1 MGIAAGF
8 VAALLVLP
16 LSGLLMASEASA
28 VPLTYTLNTV
38 FNGDTPT
45 STPPWLTATF
55 TNGAANH
62 VTLTLAANLNVS
74 SEYFSDLEFNV
85 SPSFVPSALTI
96 VQSPLVNPLGTVSAT
111 TQNAQSVQGGGAAG
125 TGFDI
130 RINWA
135 TASGVGRFDG
145 TDSVSF
151 DLSAAGLDEDSF
163 NYTSTGSAAAHL
175 GAHIQGVPLTVGT
188 TSGAVKDVAQPVPPL
203 TVPEPSTLLL
213 LGSGLLS
220 LGAGRGLLK
229 RAGR

>member
-1 MGIAAGF
+1 MAKRFI
-8 VAALLVLP
+8 VLATAVL
-16 LSGLLMASEASA
+16 LSGLLMASGASA
-28 VPLTYTLNTV
+28 VPLTYSLNTV
-38 FNGDTPT
+38 FNGSTPT
-45 STPPWLTATF
+45 STSPWLTATF
-55 TNGAANH
+55 ANGATDH
-62 VTLTLAANLNVS
+62 VTLTLAAHLNVA

-96 VQSPLVNPLGTVSAT
+96 VQNPLVNPLGTVSAT

-130 RINWA
+130 RIDWA

-151 DLSAAGLDEDSF
+151 DLSATGLNQDSF
-163 NYTSTGSAAAHL
+163 NFTSTGSAAAHI

-188 TSGAVKDVAQPVPPL
+188 TSGAVKDGLQPLSP
-203 TVPEPSTLLL
+203 TAVPEPSTLLL
-213 LGSGLLS
+213 IGSGLLF

-229 RAGR
+229 GASR